1 MSAPRQRPATTTR
14 WVLLAT
20 VAVLALLAVG
30 VTWLEAQHP
39 QLDTDGHAVAG
50 VPPLAVEGEPACR
63 RFVEDT
69 AIEELRERLR
79 SEEVVATIRQE
90 LTTGGRVSSTQI
102 FLCPSAYDGLE
113 VSYVGEVVGELLPRR
128 GGAWAQINDDPYA
141 LESGPLVGHRERA
154 GFNTGLSVW
163 LPEELAERIEQ
174 PGRPALR
181 GDVVLLTGTIHRAD
195 PADGGG
201 ITLRATS
208 MDHLAGPLEVEPP
221 FHTLQLWVAVVLT
234 VLAIAASLWAYRR
247 RRG

>member
-1 MSAPRQRPATTTR
+1 MSSTQPGSANTTR
-14 WVLLAT
+14 WVLLAA
-20 VAVLALLAVG
+20 VAALALLAVG
-30 VTWLEAQHP
+30 VTWLESLHP
-39 QLDTDGHAVAG
+39 QLGTDGHAVAG

-79 SEEVVATIRQE
+79 SKEVVATIQE
-90 LTTGGRVSSTQI
+90 ELAGGGRISSTQV

-141 LESGPLVGHRERA
+141 LETGPLVGHRERA

-163 LPEELAERIEQ
+163 LPEELADRIEQ

-181 GDVVLLTGTIHRAD
+181 GDVVLLTGTLLRAD
-195 PADGGG
+195 PDDGGG
-201 ITLRATS
+201 ITLRATR
-208 MDHLAGPLEVEPP
+208 MEHLAGPLEIEPP
-221 FHTLQLWVAVVLT
+221 LHTLQLWVAVVLT
-234 VLAIAASLWAYRR
+234 LLAIGASGWAYRR